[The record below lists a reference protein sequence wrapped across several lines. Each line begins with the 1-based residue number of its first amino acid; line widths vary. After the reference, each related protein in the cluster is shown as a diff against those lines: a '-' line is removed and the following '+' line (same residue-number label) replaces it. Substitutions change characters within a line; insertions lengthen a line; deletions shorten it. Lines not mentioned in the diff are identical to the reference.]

1 MINNNK
7 TISNNEELA
16 ETFNK
21 DFSKLVESLDIDKTL
36 ASNIASSDIINPVFN
51 AIKKYENHPSIKK
64 IKQFMSGKDLKFTF
78 IFETKKKILAEIH
91 NLDNKKA
98 GQESDILVKIIKDNI
113 DIFSEFIFHNFN
125 KSIFDANFP
134 SELKNADV
142 IPVFKKKDRNNV
154 ENYRPVSILPNLSKI
169 YERCLY
175 DQMYKYFNHI
185 LSKWQCGFRKG
196 FSTQHCLLVMTEKWR
211 KCLDKGGISGAIL
224 TDLLKAFDCILHD
237 LLIAKLAAY
246 GFDYQSLR
254 IMESFL
260 SNRQQRTKINNAFS
274 RYSEIIYG
282 VPQGSIL
289 DPLLFNVYICDIF
302 FDIIECDI
310 ASYAD
315 DNTQYNFDFSLDNV
329 ISNLEK
335 STNSLLNWFRENHM
349 KANADKCHLLVSS
362 NESCTA
368 KIADF
373 SIKNSTEEKLL
384 GVKFDSN
391 LSFEN
396 HVTSLCK
403 KASQKLHALA
413 RISHYMDL
421 NKRRNLMKAFITSQ
435 FSYCPLIWMFHSRS
449 LNNEINRI
457 HERSL
462 RLVYQNNLSFSE
474 LLDLD
479 NSVTVHQKN
488 LQVLVTEIYK
498 VKNGIAP
505 DIMNDIFELQNPS
518 YNLRSSC
525 NQFRRENVKTVHYG
539 IQSVRYLSPKIWELV
554 PNDIKYS
561 NSLSKFKKLI
571 KSWKPEACP
580 CRLCKTY
587 IAQAGFI

>member
-1 MINNNK
+1 
-7 TISNNEELA
+7 
-16 ETFNK
+16 
-21 DFSKLVESLDIDKTL
+21 
-36 ASNIASSDIINPVFN
+36 
-51 AIKKYENHPSIKK
+51 
-64 IKQFMSGKDLKFTF
+64 MSGKDLKFSF
-78 IFETKKKILAEIH
+78 IFETKSKILAEIH

-98 GQESDILVKIIKDNI
+98 CQESEIPVKVIKDTI

-125 KSIFDANFP
+125 KSIFDATFP

-142 IPVFKKKDRNNV
+142 IPVFKKKDRNNI

-196 FSTQHCLLVMTEKWR
+196 FSTTLSQH
-211 KCLDKGGISGAIL
+211 GAIL
-224 TDLLKAFDCILHD
+224 TDLSKAFDSILHD

-246 GFDYQSLR
+246 GFDHQSLR

-260 SNRQQRTKINNAFS
+260 SKRQQRTKINNAFS

-289 DPLLFNVYICDIF
+289 GPLLFNVYICDIF

-310 ASYAD
+310 ACYAD
-315 DNTQYNFDFSLDNV
+315 DNTPYNFDFSLDNV

-368 KIADF
+368 KIKDF
-373 SIKNSTEEKLL
+373 SIKNSTVEKLL

-403 KASQKLHALA
+403 KASQKSHALA
-413 RISHYMDL
+413 RVSHCMDL
-421 NKRRNLMKAFITSQ
+421 NKRRNLIKAFITSQ
-435 FSYCPLIWMFHSRS
+435 FNYFPLIWMFHSRS
-449 LNNEINRI
+449 LNNKINRI
-457 HERSL
+457 HERAL

-505 DIMNDIFELQNPS
+505 DIMNDISN
-518 YNLRSSC
+518 C
-525 NQFRRENVKTVHYG
+525 
-539 IQSVRYLSPKIWELV
+539 KI
-554 PNDIKYS
+554 PRI
-561 NSLSKFKKLI
+561 I
-571 KSWKPEACP
+571 
-580 CRLCKTY
+580 
-587 IAQAGFI
+587 